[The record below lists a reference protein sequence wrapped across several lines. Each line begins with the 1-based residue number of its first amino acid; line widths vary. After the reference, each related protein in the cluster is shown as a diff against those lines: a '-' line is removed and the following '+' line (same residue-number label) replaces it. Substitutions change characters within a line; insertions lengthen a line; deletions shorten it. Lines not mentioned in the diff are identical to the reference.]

1 MNGIKNTCHVP
12 DRSQIIK
19 IWYTQMKYKIMK
31 TKKYNKI
38 TQIGG
43 TQNDKWHKIKMKGCL
58 SYHHMQLIKKLK

>member
-1 MNGIKNTCHVP
+1 MYDVLLIK
-12 DRSQIIK
+12 IIK
-19 IWYTQMKYKIMK
+19 IWYTQWN
-31 TKKYNKI
+31 TKLWKQKYNTI